1 MVVYKADDS
10 ITKQHCRIRNKNEKV
25 KWGLNEYVANI
36 SSSIIVN
43 NSYNMDYN
51 VHDGWLGIPSP
62 KETSFGMFLGWLS
75 IQAQGA
81 FVQEFVQSTV
91 ANLLL

>member
-1 MVVYKADDS
+1 M
-10 ITKQHCRIRNKNEKV
+10 
-25 KWGLNEYVANI
+25 
-36 SSSIIVN
+36 N

-51 VHDGWLGIPSP
+51 VHGGWLGIPSS
-62 KETSFGMFLGWLS
+62 KETSFGMFLGRLS
-75 IQAQGA
+75 IQAQGE